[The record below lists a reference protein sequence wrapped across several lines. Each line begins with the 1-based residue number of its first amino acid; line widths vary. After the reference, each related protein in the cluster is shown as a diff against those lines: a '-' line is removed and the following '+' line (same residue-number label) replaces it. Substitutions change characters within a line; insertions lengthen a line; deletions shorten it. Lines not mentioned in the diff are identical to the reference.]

1 MAIAPTI
8 GLEASMARGDQIYVI
23 REFLN
28 IQGVYEH
35 HGIDCGDG
43 TVIHQRKRTETI
55 ERTSFATF
63 MYDAKSKVYVKHYP
77 ACFIPDVV
85 VQRAK
90 SRLGERNYN
99 LLFNNCEHFA
109 TWCKTGVSES
119 QQVKDF
125 IPAIATLNPENLDIP
140 IFQSFKKADRDDAPQ
155 LLNKALADIKVVWDN
170 IQPEYNQAVREINI
184 WHRVAEQAV
193 KQGREDLA
201 RAALKKK
208 LFYKKRAT
216 EDKAKLD
223 KLATMTETLI
233 RNRTA
238 LQ

>member
-1 MAIAPTI
+1 
-8 GLEASMARGDQIYVI
+8 MARGDQIYVMQ
-23 REFLN
+23 EFLSL
-28 IQGVYEH
+28 QGVYEH

-55 ERTSFATF
+55 ERTSLATF
-63 MYDAKSKVYVKHYP
+63 MNEAKSKVYVRHYP
-77 ACFIPDVV
+77 VCFIPDVV
-85 VQRAK
+85 VQRAQ
-90 SRLGERNYN
+90 SRLGEKNYN

-119 QQVKDF
+119 LQVKNVM
-125 IPAIATLNPENLDIP
+125 PAIANINTDSLSAP
-140 IFQSFKKADRDDAPQ
+140 IFLALKKSDRGDA
-155 LLNKALADIKVVWDN
+155 LRSLNEALATIKGTWDN
-170 IQPEYNQAVREINI
+170 IQPEYNQAVQEINS
-184 WHRVAEQAV
+184 WQRVAEQAL

-201 RAALKKK
+201 REALRKK

-233 RNRTA
+233 RNQTA
-238 LQ
+238 LQQIL

>member
-1 MAIAPTI
+1 
-8 GLEASMARGDQIYVI
+8 MARGDQIYVMQ
-23 REFLN
+23 EFLN

-55 ERTSFATF
+55 ERTPFAKF
-63 MYDAKSKVYVKHYP
+63 VNNAKSKVYVRQYRT
-77 ACFIPDVV
+77 CFIPDVV
-85 VQRAK
+85 VQRAE

-119 QQVKDF
+119 RQVKNF
-125 IPAIATLNPENLDIP
+125 IPILTHINTENLDNP
-140 IFQSFKKADRDDAPQ
+140 ILQALKETDRNQAFKS
-155 LLNKALADIKVVWDN
+155 LNEALSTIRVTWDT
-170 IQPEYNQAVREINI
+170 IQPEYNQAVREIDI
-184 WHRVAEQAV
+184 WQRVAEQAL

-201 RAALKKK
+201 REAIRRK
-208 LFYKKRAT
+208 LSYKKRAT

-223 KLATMTETLI
+223 RLASMTETLV
-233 RNRTA
+233 RNRLA
-238 LQ
+238 LQEIR

>member
-1 MAIAPTI
+1 MAK
-8 GLEASMARGDQIYVI
+8 GDQIYVL

-43 TVIHQRKRTETI
+43 SVIHLRKGTDTI
-55 ERTSFATF
+55 ERTSWATF
-63 MYDAKSKVYVKHYP
+63 VYDAKSKVYIRQYRAGFLP
-77 ACFIPDVV
+77 EVV
-85 VQRAK
+85 VHRAE
-90 SRLGERNYN
+90 SRLGERRYN

-125 IPAIATLNPENLDIP
+125 IPIIANIKTDNLYQP
-140 IFQSFKKADRDDAPQ
+140 IHQALQATDQNNASQ
-155 LLNKALADIKVVWDN
+155 MLNKALADIKVVWDS
-170 IQPEYNQAVREINI
+170 IQPSYNEAVREMNV
-184 WHRVAEQAV
+184 WDRVARQAL

-201 RAALKKK
+201 RAALQRK
-208 LFYKKRAT
+208 LNYKKRAT
-216 EDKAKLD
+216 EQKAQLD

-233 RNRTA
+233 RNKMN
-238 LQ
+238 L

>member
-1 MAIAPTI
+1 
-8 GLEASMARGDQIYVI
+8 MARGDQIYAM

-43 TVIHQRKRTETI
+43 SVIHLRKRTETI

-63 MYDAKSKVYVKHYP
+63 VNRAKSKVYVRHYP
-77 ACFIPDVV
+77 VCFIPDVV
-85 VQRAK
+85 VQRAE
-90 SRLGERNYN
+90 SRLGQSNYN

-109 TWCKTGVSES
+109 TWCKTGVSDS
-119 QQVKDF
+119 QQVRDF
-125 IPAIATLNPENLDIP
+125 VPVITKINTENLDIP
-140 IFQSFKKADRDDAPQ
+140 IFQALKKADRDDALHSLSQ
-155 LLNKALADIKVVWDN
+155 ALATIKVTWDN
-170 IQPEYNQAVREINI
+170 IQPEYNQAVQEIDI
-184 WHRVAEQAV
+184 WHRVAEQAL

-201 RAALKKK
+201 REAVRKK

-216 EDKAKLD
+216 EDKAKLE

-238 LQ
+238 LQQIM

>member
-1 MAIAPTI
+1 
-8 GLEASMARGDQIYVI
+8 MARGDQIYVMQ
-23 REFLN
+23 EFLS

-63 MYDAKSKVYVKHYP
+63 VNEAKSKVYVRHYP
-77 ACFIPDVV
+77 VCFIPDVV
-85 VQRAK
+85 VQRAE
-90 SRLGERNYN
+90 SRLGEKNYN

-119 QQVKDF
+119 RQVKN
-125 IPAIATLNPENLDIP
+125 IMPAIANINTDSLSAP
-140 IFQSFKKADRDDAPQ
+140 IFQALKKSDRGDA
-155 LLNKALADIKVVWDN
+155 LRSLNEALATIKGTWDN
-170 IQPEYNQAVREINI
+170 IQPEYNQAVQEINI
-184 WHRVAEQAV
+184 WQRVAEQAL

-201 RAALKKK
+201 REALRKK

-216 EDKAKLD
+216 TDKAKLD

-233 RNRTA
+233 RNQKA
-238 LQ
+238 LQQIL

>member
-1 MAIAPTI
+1 
-8 GLEASMARGDQIYVI
+8 MARGDQIYVMQ
-23 REFLN
+23 EFLSL
-28 IQGVYEH
+28 QGVYEH

-55 ERTSFATF
+55 ERTSLATF
-63 MYDAKSKVYVKHYP
+63 MNEAKSKVYVRHYP
-77 ACFIPDVV
+77 VCFIPDVV
-85 VQRAK
+85 VQRAQ
-90 SRLGERNYN
+90 SRLGEKNYN

-119 QQVKDF
+119 RQVKNVM
-125 IPAIATLNPENLDIP
+125 PAIANINTDSLSAP
-140 IFQSFKKADRDDAPQ
+140 IFLALKKSDRGDA
-155 LLNKALADIKVVWDN
+155 LRSLNEALATIKGTWDN
-170 IQPEYNQAVREINI
+170 IQPEYNQAVQEINS
-184 WHRVAEQAV
+184 WQRVAEQAL

-201 RAALKKK
+201 REALRKK

-233 RNRTA
+233 RNQTA
-238 LQ
+238 LQQIL

>member
-1 MAIAPTI
+1 
-8 GLEASMARGDQIYVI
+8 MARGDQIYI
-23 REFLN
+23 IIEFLN

-43 TVIHQRKRTETI
+43 SVIHLRKRTNTI

-63 MYDAKSKVYVKHYP
+63 VNDAKSKVYVRHYST
-77 ACFIPDVV
+77 CFIPDVV
-85 VQRAK
+85 VRRAE
-90 SRLGERNYN
+90 SRLGERKYN

-109 TWCKTGVSES
+109 TWCKTGVNDS
-119 QQVKDF
+119 QQVKNFVD
-125 IPAIATLNPENLDIP
+125 AIAKLNPENLYTP
-140 IFQSFKKADRDDAPQ
+140 IFQSLKTAKREDASQ
-155 LLNKALADIKVVWDN
+155 LLNQALADIKVIWDTV
-170 IQPEYNQAVREINI
+170 QPQYNQAVREMNI
-184 WHRVAEQAV
+184 WHRVAEQAI

-216 EDKAKLD
+216 EDKAKLE

>member
-1 MAIAPTI
+1 
-8 GLEASMARGDQIYVI
+8 MARGDQIYVI

-43 TVIHQRKRTETI
+43 TVIHLRKRTETI

-63 MYDAKSKVYVKHYP
+63 MIDAKSKVYVRQYQVS
-77 ACFIPDVV
+77 FIPDVV
-85 VQRAK
+85 IKRAE

-109 TWCKTGVSES
+109 TWCKTGVSGS
-119 QQVKDF
+119 QQVRDF
-125 IPAIATLNPENLDIP
+125 IPAIANINTENLDIP
-140 IFQSFKKADRDDAPQ
+140 LLQALKKGDRNNALQS
-155 LLNKALADIKVVWDN
+155 LSEALSTIGATWDN
-170 IQPEYNQAVREINI
+170 IQPEYNQAVEEIKI
-184 WHRVAEQAV
+184 WHQVAQQAV

-201 RAALKKK
+201 REALKRK

-216 EDKAKLD
+216 EDKAKLE

-238 LQ
+238 LQQIV

>member
-1 MAIAPTI
+1 
-8 GLEASMARGDQIYVI
+8 MARGDQIYVMQ
-23 REFLN
+23 EFLN
-28 IQGVYEH
+28 MQGIYEH

-43 TVIHQRKRTETI
+43 TVIHLRKRADTI

-63 MYDAKSKVYVKHYP
+63 VNNAKSKVYVRRYKT
-77 ACFIPDVV
+77 CFIPDVV
-85 VQRAK
+85 VKRAE

-119 QQVKDF
+119 RQVKNF
-125 IPAIATLNPENLDIP
+125 IPAIAYINTDNLYDP
-140 IFQSFKKADRDDAPQ
+140 IFQSFQTTDRENAVQ
-155 LLNKALADIKVVWDN
+155 LANKALAEIKIAWDN
-170 IQPEYNQAVREINI
+170 IQPQYNQSVEEMNT

-201 RAALKKK
+201 REALRRK
-208 LFYKKRAT
+208 LAHKKRAT
-216 EDKAKLD
+216 ADKAKLD

-233 RNRTA
+233 RNRMA
-238 LQ
+238 FQQS